1 MQIGKLAEQTGTTP
15 ETIRYYERE
24 GLIPQPL
31 RAANGYR
38 DYARNHVQRVNFI
51 RRCRVLELPLE
62 DIKRLLA
69 LQDNP
74 QAPCQEVD
82 SLIAK
87 QRQQISERLNEL
99 RLLERDLKQL
109 AERCNRHDVVS
120 NCGIL
125 GALESNSSP
134 RRPAPSG
141 K

>member
-1 MQIGKLAEQTGTTP
+1 MQIGQLAKQTGTTP

-24 GLIPQPL
+24 GLIPPPL

-74 QAPCQEVD
+74 QAPCREVD

-87 QRQQISERLNEL
+87 QRRQISERLTEL
-99 RLLERDLKQL
+99 RLLERDLKRL
-109 AERCNRHDVVS
+109 AERCNRPDVVS
-120 NCGIL
+120 SCGIL
-125 GALESNSSP
+125 GALDSNSSP
-134 RRPAPSG
+134 QRPAPSG